1 MTTLLIRKMM
11 YHFHNRSM
19 ICLSRWTELSFLFDI
34 NDRLLNATG
43 LYEPPL
49 PPMVRQR
56 VILKETFHYLY
67 TPSIGTLAAHN
78 VFDCTFECLSN
89 PLCSSLNLASS
100 KRADGTLLCEF
111 LSSDR
116 YRNPKEYR
124 RNQSSHHLLL
134 RLFRGHSFLHSS
146 LISIKDIN
154 NVIQLNISTHPFSV
168 ANLLLLQALEI
179 LYYLRSEYLLHQFWN
194 HWRSLQSDW
203 LSSVWFINETFTRRQ
218 KPIRFQG

>member
-1 MTTLLIRKMM
+1 MTTLLIRKLM

-56 VILKETFHYLY
+56 VILKETFHYLHA
-67 TPSIGTLAAHN
+67 PSIGTLAAHD

-116 YRNPKEYR
+116 YRNPKEYK
-124 RNQSSHHLLL
+124 RNQSSHHLYFKVSFIVEVGSWTF
-134 RLFRGHSFLHSS
+134 LFTFLAHFY
-146 LISIKDIN
+146 
-154 NVIQLNISTHPFSV
+154 H
-168 ANLLLLQALEI
+168 
-179 LYYLRSEYLLHQFWN
+179 RH
-194 HWRSLQSDW
+194 
-203 LSSVWFINETFTRRQ
+203 
-218 KPIRFQG
+218 

>member
-1 MTTLLIRKMM
+1 
-11 YHFHNRSM
+11 
-19 ICLSRWTELSFLFDI
+19 LSFLFDI

-56 VILKETFHYLY
+56 VILKETFHYLHA
-67 TPSIGTLAAHN
+67 PSIGTLAAHD

-124 RNQSSHHLLL
+124 RNQSSHHLY
-134 RLFRGHSFLHSS
+134 FKSPCSS
-146 LISIKDIN
+146 YPCQNAGACGTNNRYDTFECFCENGFTGKYCEKGNTVEHISNEYIT
-154 NVIQLNISTHPFSV
+154 ISLPTNYK
-168 ANLLLLQALEI
+168 NL
-179 LYYLRSEYLLHQFWN
+179 
-194 HWRSLQSDW
+194 
-203 LSSVWFINETFTRRQ
+203 T
-218 KPIRFQG
+218 K